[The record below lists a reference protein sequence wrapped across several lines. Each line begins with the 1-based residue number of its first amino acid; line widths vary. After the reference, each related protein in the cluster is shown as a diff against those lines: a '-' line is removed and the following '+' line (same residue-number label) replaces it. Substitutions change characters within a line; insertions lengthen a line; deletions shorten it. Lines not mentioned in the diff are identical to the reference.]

1 MIYIKF
7 GPGTK
12 IILQGHAEAAPKGED
27 IICAGVSTL
36 YYTFY
41 AACDA
46 REVIMG
52 NVRMLEADSGY
63 KNRAVFDAVKKGLG
77 ILASKNPKHV
87 KILKYD
93 KGTSV

>member
-12 IILQGHAEAAPKGED
+12 IIFQGHAEAAPKGED
-27 IICAGVSTL
+27 IVCAGVSTL

-41 AACDA
+41 AACEA
-46 REVIMG
+46 RETVMG

-63 KNRAVFDAVKKGLG
+63 KNRAVFEAVKTGLE
-77 ILASKNPKHV
+77 ILAAKYPKHV
-87 KILKYD
+87 KILKID
-93 KGTSV
+93 KGASV